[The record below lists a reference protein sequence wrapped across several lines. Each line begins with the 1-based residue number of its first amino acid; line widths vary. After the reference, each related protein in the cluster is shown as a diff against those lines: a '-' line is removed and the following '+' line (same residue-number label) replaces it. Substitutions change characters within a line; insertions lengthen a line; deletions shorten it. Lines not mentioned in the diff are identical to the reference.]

1 MTSSRHG
8 PYKLGFVLM
17 CYINNV
23 NKMPK
28 IWANQKKLF
37 KFVVFSE
44 TWKYKKGIAS
54 NYRLE
59 RYSE

>member
-1 MTSSRHG
+1 MTSNRHD

-17 CYINNV
+17 CYINDV
-23 NKMPK
+23 NKMLK
-28 IWANQKKLF
+28 IWANQKKPF

-44 TWKYKKGIAS
+44 IWKCKREIAS